1 MAGTGSGSSVAS
13 PASRQLQVLISGT
26 ERSGRAKPI
35 IGPPIKAR
43 VPGVLGEAGER
54 QQLVYRRTDQRLDVH
69 RPLQG
74 AAGEGSDP
82 RDQRPTEDDGI
93 VHGGQGADV
102 LAQDAD
108 VRRQAVRRDFL
119 PVSNWISWR
128 SPPEG

>member
-26 ERSGRAKPI
+26 E
-35 IGPPIKAR
+35 IGQGEAHHRPAHQHALQAS
-43 VPGVLGEAGER
+43 LGEAGER
-54 QQLVYRRTDQRLDVH
+54 QQLVYWRTDQRLDVH

-74 AAGEGSDP
+74 AAGEGGDP

-108 VRRQAVRRDFL
+108 VRRQAVRRDSL